1 MISSTHTNRQPYN
14 WLVYNLGDRSL
25 EKYIPYYKG
34 VMYDLGSGES
44 PYKDFFLQHADQ
56 YVAVDWA
63 ESLHDLKADILADL
77 NKPLP
82 IESSVA
88 DTVISLSVLEHLHSP
103 RTLLAEA
110 YRILRGGAE

>member
-1 MISSTHTNRQPYN
+1 MISNTHPNRRLYN
-14 WLVYNLGDRSL
+14 WLVYNLEDRFL
-25 EKYIPYYKG
+25 EMYIPYYTG
-34 VMYDLGSGES
+34 VIYDLGSGES
-44 PYKDFFLQHADQ
+44 PYKDFFLQYADQ
-56 YVAVDWA
+56 YIAVDWA
-63 ESLHDLKADILADL
+63 ESIHDLKADILADL

-103 RTLLAEA
+103 RTLLGEA